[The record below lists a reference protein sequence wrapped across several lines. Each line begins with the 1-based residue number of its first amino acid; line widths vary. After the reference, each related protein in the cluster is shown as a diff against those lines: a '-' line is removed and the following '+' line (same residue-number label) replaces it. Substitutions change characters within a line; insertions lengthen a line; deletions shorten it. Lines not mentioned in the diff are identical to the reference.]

1 MITYTVVSIYLV
13 DRKLLTNKVEPNVHL
28 SSQLSDQLLLHTIY
42 TKCLLH
48 NEMLAHISYN
58 VICKLKVFNQWIIQI
73 FK

>member
-48 NEMLAHISYN
+48 QRNASSY
-58 VICKLKVFNQWIIQI
+58 KLQCNMQVKSI
-73 FK
+73 